1 MHIGQITKHTIPA
14 LNAFDFQIKHTET
27 DRKSHH
33 HEITLHS
40 HREFEIYINISG
52 DVSFLVKNNLYHL
65 SRGDVIVA
73 RPGELH
79 HCVYRSDAPHKFF
92 WILFD
97 CQKNS
102 GLLDFL
108 TEGFYENYISPQSN
122 LREELLTLCY
132 TLHGSDLTKEEK
144 IYYFFRLFAILKESL
159 KPMASNSLLPQ
170 SIGKII
176 DYIDSH
182 IHEEISISDIAKTLY
197 ISQSTLTRQFKK
209 HLDITP
215 LEFVKRRK
223 LALAVQLLQEGK
235 SVLAAGTGVG
245 YNDNSYFIEL
255 FKKYYGTSPYQYKK
269 NHQKAAP

>member
-1 MHIGQITKHTIPA
+1 MHIGQITKHTIPS
-14 LNAFDFQIKHTET
+14 LKAFDFQIKHTET
-27 DRKSHH
+27 DRQSHH
-33 HEITLHS
+33 YEIDLHS

-108 TEGFYENYISPQSN
+108 TEGFFENYISPQSN

-132 TLHGSDLTKEEK
+132 TLHGGDLTEEDK
-144 IYYFFRLFAILKESL
+144 IYHFFRLFAILKKSL
-159 KPMASNSLLPQ
+159 KPMASDSLLPQ

-209 HLDITP
+209 YLDITP

-223 LALAVQLLQEGK
+223 LALAAQLLQEGK
-235 SVLAAGTGVG
+235 SVLAAGAGVG
-245 YNDNSYFIEL
+245 YNDSSYFIEL

>member
-1 MHIGQITKHTIPA
+1 MHIGQITKHTIPS

-27 DRKSHH
+27 DRQSHH
-33 HEITLHS
+33 YEIDLHS

-108 TEGFYENYISPQSN
+108 TEGFFENYISPQNN

-132 TLHGSDLTKEEK
+132 TLHGGDLTVEDK
-144 IYYFFRLFAILKESL
+144 IYHFFRLFAILKKSL
-159 KPMASNSLLPQ
+159 KPMASDSLLPQ

-182 IHEEISISDIAKTLY
+182 IHAEISISDIAKTLY

-209 HLDITP
+209 YLDITP

-223 LALAVQLLQEGK
+223 LALAAQLLQEGK
-235 SVLAAGTGVG
+235 SVLAAGAGVG
-245 YNDNSYFIEL
+245 YNDSSYFIEL

-269 NHQKAAP
+269 NHKKAAP